1 MRRRA
6 LIVAALAVVAAV
18 VVVVVATGGGP
29 GNSGYKVD
37 VVFDNARGLIPGQL
51 VEVAGGRVGE
61 IDSVSVT
68 PDFRARISMTVERRF
83 APFHRDAQ
91 CTIRPQGLIA
101 ENYVQ
106 CDPGTTAAPPLR
118 ATGGHP
124 PTVPVTHTTEPVNLT
139 DLFAIWNVPT
149 RDRLA
154 VLLSQLG
161 VSTAGRG
168 NDLNALLRRANP
180 TLALARRAIEE
191 LDGQRRDLL
200 SAVDDTST
208 TLASL
213 GPHAQGTEQ
222 LLRHAAAV
230 LTRTGIHAADLSDA
244 TRRLPGMLT
253 AARPALA
260 SLDALATSGTP
271 LLAQIHRTVPALLDV
286 TTDTP
291 RLARAARPALAK
303 LGPVLDRGV
312 GVVKRATP
320 LAQALRI
327 YAHQSLPSA
336 RLTGRLLSNLTDRG
350 FSASLAHFF
359 YNATLA
365 TARFDST
372 SHILPAHI
380 GLSQCAQYSATPEPG
395 CGATYYNQTSTA
407 ARMLRYLLG

>member
-6 LIVAALAVVAAV
+6 LIVAALAVAATVAV
-18 VVVVVATGGGP
+18 VFLLAGGHET
-29 GNSGYKVD
+29 SSSYKVD
-37 VVFDNARGLIPGQL
+37 VIFDNARGLIPGQL

-68 PDFRARISMTVERRF
+68 PDFKARISMTVEKRF

-106 CDPGTTAAPPLR
+106 CDPGTTASPALSGQ
-118 ATGGHP
+118 GGHP
-124 PTVPVTHTTEPVNLT
+124 PTVPVNRTTEPVNLT

-168 NDLNALLRRANP
+168 SDINALLRRANP
-180 TLALARRAIEE
+180 TLKLARQAIGV
-191 LDGQRRDLL
+191 LVAQRHDLL

-208 TLASL
+208 VLASL
-213 GPHAQGTEQ
+213 GPHAQGTRA

-230 LTRTGIHAADLSDA
+230 LTRTGLHAADLSDA
-244 TRRLPGMLT
+244 TRRLPGMLS

-260 SLDALATSGTP
+260 SLDALASSGTP
-271 LLAQIHRTVPALLDV
+271 LLAQIHKTAPALLDV

-291 RLARAARPALAK
+291 KLASAARPALAK

-312 GVVKRATP
+312 GVVKRAAP
-320 LAQALRI
+320 LSQALRI

-336 RLTGRLLSNLTDRG
+336 RLTGTLLANLTDRG
-350 FSASLAHFF
+350 FPESLAHFF
-359 YNATLA
+359 YNATEA

-380 GLSQCAQYSATPEPG
+380 GLSACSQYSATPEAG
-395 CGATYYNQTSTA
+395 CGATYYNQTTT
-407 ARMLRYLLG
+407 RLLRYLLG